1 MTLNLEQR
9 RGEPSVWDRAGRSEW
24 DFERWL
30 TAVASGACLLTGVRR
45 RSLGGLMLAL
55 GGTGLAWWAAGGLDE
70 RQLRRSRVKSSLAVR
85 RASARSD
92 VVTEAAKESF
102 PASDPPGWTPTTG
115 SARAEDAGARP
126 GRG

>member
-9 RGEPSVWDRAGRSEW
+9 RGEPSVWDRVGRSEW
-24 DFERWL
+24 DIERWL
-30 TAVASGACLLTGVRR
+30 TAVASGACLVTGVRR

-55 GGTGLAWWAAGGLDE
+55 GGSGLAWWAAGGLDE
-70 RQLRRSRVKSSLAVR
+70 RQLRRSRVKTAVR
-85 RASARSD
+85 RASARGD

-102 PASDPPGWTPTTG
+102 PASDPPPWTPTTG
-115 SARAEDAGARP
+115 SARAEEDGGARP